1 MNAKKRALG
10 RGLSALLDNNDE
22 NNISDFNNSN
32 NLNNSNIDNSKNI
45 INIPLEQIESNPFQP
60 RLNFD
65 DTALQELANS
75 IKKQGVIQ
83 PITVRK
89 LDDEQYQLISGE
101 RRLKASKI
109 AGLIDIPAYIRDA
122 TDKEMLEMALV
133 ENIQRENLN
142 AIEIASSY
150 QRLMDEC
157 DLTQELLSE
166 RVSKNR
172 TTVTNYLRLLKLPE
186 EIQKGVIENKISM
199 GHARALINI
208 PSIDTQLSVFKKI
221 IDKDLSVRNVEEIVK
236 NIGNEPIEKIVSFT
250 KIETPEKFSM
260 LQSQIAQKL
269 NTKILLKRNHKGE
282 GSIVINFRSDDDLE
296 RIFSIIDK

>member
-22 NNISDFNNSN
+22 NNTSNNNSSN
-32 NLNNSNIDNSKNI
+32 NLDIINIAGNI

-65 DTALQELANS
+65 DTALQELADS

-83 PITVRK
+83 PITIRK

-109 AGLIDIPAYIRDA
+109 AGLIDIPAYIKDA

-133 ENIQRENLN
+133 ENIQREDLN

-157 DLTQELLSE
+157 GLTQELLSE

-172 TTVTNYLRLLKLPE
+172 TTVANYLRLLKLPK

-208 PSIDTQLSVFKKI
+208 PSTDTQLSVFKTI
-221 IDKDLSVRNVEEIVK
+221 IDKDLSVRNVEEIVRNLGK
-236 NIGNEPIEKIVSFT
+236 EPIEKTVSFT
-250 KIETPEKFSM
+250 KTETPEKFSM

-296 RIFSIIDK
+296 RIFSIIDQ